1 MNQLE
6 RLNFTIFFILVV
18 VLYFVGVA
26 FIIAPTKVELTS
38 YQGHTMLQYSKLDI
52 PISICHSPECK
63 KCLQVFD

>member
-6 RLNFTIFFILVV
+6 RLNITIFFILVIF
-18 VLYFVGVA
+18 LYFIGIA
-26 FIIAPTKVELTS
+26 FVIAPIKVQQVS

-52 PISICHSPECK
+52 PVSVCHSPECK